1 MTTGYYIEGKAY
13 WKDAYGTDHQVA
25 DGGELPIIYSSRKN
39 AAKRVKNMIKVY
51 TGMMGY
57 TVTVSDKNHPDAT
70 GSCIY
75 ACSLRKENPE
85 VRLEVRVYEITIH

>member
-1 MTTGYYIEGKAY
+1 MTTGYYIEGKGY
-13 WKDAYGTDHQVA
+13 WRDADGTEHQIE
-25 DGGELPIIYSSRKN
+25 DGGELPIIYLSRKN
-39 AAKRVKNMIKVY
+39 SAKRVKNMIKVY

-57 TVTVSDKNHPDAT
+57 TVTVSDKNHPATT

-75 ACSLRKENPE
+75 ACTLRKENPE

>member
-13 WKDAYGTDHQVA
+13 WVDQYGTDHQVS
-25 DGGELPIIYSSRKN
+25 DGGEMPIIYLSRKN

-51 TGMMGY
+51 TEMMGY
-57 TVTVSDKNHPDAT
+57 TVVQANKNHPAKKDY
-70 GSCIY
+70 CLY
-75 ACSLRKENPE
+75 ACTLTKENPE